1 MKKFL
6 TKLFTSLCVLSVA
19 IVAVYAVS
27 TTSSCELKP
36 LTRSVSTSAVGV
48 STKARGYGYCYAN
61 SAKPCNFSIYACWT
75 GWPYTCEYS
84 TTMYVGQDPVNHTET
99 QSNDSNFYV
108 ELANRNDFGY
118 QTHAY
123 GQITLE

>member
-6 TKLFTSLCVLSVA
+6 TKLFTGLGILSIS
-19 IVAVYAVS
+19 IVTVNALS
-27 TTSSCELKP
+27 ITSSCTLKIGQS
-36 LTRSVSTSAVGV
+36 SVSTDSVGV
-48 STKARGYGYCYAN
+48 SKSAEAYGKCYSNSERG
-61 SAKPCNFSIYACWT
+61 CNFSIYACWT